1 MESLKIIPKNEHRK
15 NKSLIYKN
23 SNLLFYRRSENEE
36 KNCKVDFESTSLKS
50 KNTQSVSTG
59 PEDKIESAYK
69 RSFSKKLISLSLL
82 LNRLSKRKK
91 ECPIELNL
99 RKRRKGST
107 PEKNSIQVINI
118 IHKPEYNQVKT
129 NKNDSKKILNQNKN
143 QKNNNNNKSVKIYEE
158 DSSFNNE
165 MTQAN
170 KYKLKALPPKMIEM
184 YYNTYNLSQN
194 NQKKKFNPN
203 IPNVYF
209 NHLML
214 QKDFT
219 QNNTS
224 NYLILSATNRIK
236 GKKLSILY
244 YRPKKE
250 LCKYL

>member
-1 MESLKIIPKNEHRK
+1 MIFN
-15 NKSLIYKN
+15 IYKN
-23 SNLLFYRRSENEE
+23 SNLSFYRRRENAE
-36 KNCKVDFESTSLKS
+36 KNWKVDFESTSLKS

-59 PEDKIESAYK
+59 PEDKNENIYK

-118 IHKPEYNQVKT
+118 SHKPEYNPVKIC
-129 NKNDSKKILNQNKN
+129 KNDSKKNINKNKN
-143 QKNNNNNKSVKIYEE
+143 QKINNNNKSEKIYEE
-158 DSSFNNE
+158 DSSINNE

-170 KYKLKALPPKMIEM
+170 KYKLKALPPKINEL
-184 YYNTYNLSQN
+184 YYNTYNLSEN
-194 NQKKKFNPN
+194 YRKKKFNPN
-203 IPNVYF
+203 IPNVYI

-214 QKDFT
+214 QKGFAE
-219 QNNTS
+219 NNTS

-236 GKKLSILY
+236 GKKLTILY
-244 YRPKKE
+244 YRPKKA

>member
-1 MESLKIIPKNEHRK
+1 MESMKIIPKNQHRK

-23 SNLLFYRRSENEE
+23 SNLSLFRKKENAE
-36 KNCKVDFESTSLKS
+36 KNCKIDYESISLKS

-59 PEDKIESAYK
+59 PEDKNENTYK

-99 RKRRKGST
+99 RRRKGST

-118 IHKPEYNQVKT
+118 NHKPEYNPVKT
-129 NKNDSKKILNQNKN
+129 SKNDSKKIIN
-143 QKNNNNNKSVKIYEE
+143 QKINNNNKSSKVYEE
-158 DSSFNNE
+158 DSSINNE

-170 KYKLKALPPKMIEM
+170 KYKLKALPPKINEL
-184 YYNTYNLSQN
+184 YYNIYNLSEN
-194 NQKKKFNPN
+194 NYKIFQKKKFNPN
-203 IPNVYF
+203 IPNVYI

-214 QKDFT
+214 QKNFT
-219 QNNTS
+219 NNTS
-224 NYLILSATNRIK
+224 NNIILSATNRIK
-236 GKKLSILY
+236 GKKLTILY

>member
-15 NKSLIYKN
+15 NKSLIYKK

-59 PEDKIESAYK
+59 PEDKIENTYK

-118 IHKPEYNQVKT
+118 IH
-129 NKNDSKKILNQNKN
+129 
-143 QKNNNNNKSVKIYEE
+143 
-158 DSSFNNE
+158 
-165 MTQAN
+165 
-170 KYKLKALPPKMIEM
+170 
-184 YYNTYNLSQN
+184 
-194 NQKKKFNPN
+194 
-203 IPNVYF
+203 
-209 NHLML
+209 
-214 QKDFT
+214 
-219 QNNTS
+219 
-224 NYLILSATNRIK
+224 
-236 GKKLSILY
+236 
-244 YRPKKE
+244 
-250 LCKYL
+250 

>member
-15 NKSLIYKN
+15 NKSLIFKN
-23 SNLLFYRRSENEE
+23 SNISFYRRRENEE
-36 KNCKVDFESTSLKS
+36 KNCKIDFESISLKS

-59 PEDKIESAYK
+59 PEDKIESVYK

-99 RKRRKGST
+99 RRHRKGST

-118 IHKPEYNQVKT
+118 SYKPEYNPNK
-129 NKNDSKKILNQNKN
+129 NSKNDSNKSKNINNN
-143 QKNNNNNKSVKIYEE
+143 QKINNNNKSAKVYEE
-158 DSSFNNE
+158 DSSINNE

-170 KYKLKALPPKMIEM
+170 IYKLKALPPKINDL
-184 YYNTYNLSQN
+184 YYNTYNLTEN
-194 NQKKKFNPN
+194 YRKEKFNPN

-214 QKDFT
+214 QKDFGK
-219 QNNTS
+219 NNTS
-224 NYLILSATNRIK
+224 NYLILSSTNRIK
-236 GKKLSILY
+236 GKKLTILY
-244 YRPKKE
+244 YHPKKE
-250 LCKYL
+250 ICKYL